1 MLITQRY
8 TRITCVFFV
17 YNSSFM
23 HLILLMS
30 QYLAIAVHLAFQ
42 SLIKS
47 INMKLILS
55 YLHVKIETKNIF
67 SNQQNRRGI
76 VAQIGFSIHFSENF
90 RMAAFSSTLASFQSK
105 ISQTFCLLY

>member
-8 TRITCVFFV
+8 TRITCGFFV

-47 INMKLILS
+47 IKMKLILS
-55 YLHVKIETKNIF
+55 YLHTNRNEKYF
-67 SNQQNRRGI
+67 SNQQNTRGI
-76 VAQIGFSIHFSENF
+76 VAQIGFSTHFSENF

>member
-8 TRITCVFFV
+8 TRITCAFFV

-47 INMKLILS
+47 IKMKLILS
-55 YLHVKIETKNIF
+55 YLHT
-67 SNQQNRRGI
+67 NRNEKY
-76 VAQIGFSIHFSENF
+76 FF
-90 RMAAFSSTLASFQSK
+90 
-105 ISQTFCLLY
+105 